1 MPGVREDPPASPQA
15 GTQLSAAPFTGTA
28 SGHGETAS
36 PSYKPEAANNPRAP
50 QQTTPPSNKPEEP
63 NNPRAPQQT
72 ADSRGPEEPPTTT
85 TPEREE
91 TADSR
96 GSEEP
101 PTTTTPE
108 SDEAADSRGP
118 EEAADASAS
127 TPEEDPPLRSTP
139 ALRVHLQG
147 TFLLIVLLLV
157 LWAALNWAGSVISS
171 ALGGP
176 DGAVVAKAPVESDN
190 SSDGG
195 DGSAPDEPLEGDE
208 VADLQAA
215 LTRFGYDPGP
225 VDGILGELTRSA
237 IQAAKADLSLPAA
250 SDRTL
255 LETLAAAIEA
265 LDDAPTELGS

>member
-1 MPGVREDPPASPQA
+1 MPGVREDPPASPQTGA
-15 GTQLSAAPFTGTA
+15 QLSAAPFTGTA
-28 SGHGETAS
+28 SGHEEAAS
-36 PSYKPEAANNPRAP
+36 PSKEPEEDADRRAP
-50 QQTTPPSNKPEEP
+50 KAAATTTPKREPNTDRRAPKAAASPSKEPEED
-63 NNPRAPQQT
+63 
-72 ADSRGPEEPPTTT
+72 ADRRGPEDPPTTAT
-85 TPEREE
+85 AEQEE
-91 TADSR
+91 DADGR
-96 GSEEP
+96 F
-101 PTTTTPE
+101 
-108 SDEAADSRGP
+108 P

-176 DGAVVAKAPVESDN
+176 DGAVVAKAPVESDE
-190 SSDGG
+190 SSDSG

-208 VADLQAA
+208 IADLQAA